1 MGGRGNHSATCSCVL
16 VSFHG
21 STRQCRLQV
30 LCKFA
35 ICLIAVHEGT
45 QRGCGVLSRAAHA
58 LVSCGK
64 WGIKQGPASSLS
76 ATAVSS
82 HRAAHSPLPGA
93 FPPPRCVLVIR
104 CRALQ
109 GDRAN
114 SSANLGR
121 GTAARS
127 SLRCRHPMPKLP
139 LQFVQDE
146 RDLRRESCS
155 LAPVEDVHLACVAA
169 KGDSLDAHSSPSSCR
184 SFSHRAADP

>member
-1 MGGRGNHSATCSCVL
+1 MCAPRRRWLLLPAL
-16 VSFHG
+16 PPPPL
-21 STRQCRLQV
+21 TREQ
-30 LCKFA
+30 
-35 ICLIAVHEGT
+35 HEGT